1 MRYRDRDQGTGLDR
15 TVDATPRSEHMA
27 EQEQKSGKQRV
38 FVRGLESSNYVLDQK
53 MQERLSAPRVRGDEF
68 VAADAGVGTLG
79 SNVHS
84 PPRSLL
90 SPGDQPFLSQSMH
103 VHTVPIPARDSNGGH
118 AHQNDATFYIVEG
131 AGYEIHDDQRYDWSK
146 GDLVLVHN
154 DSVHQHFNPYD
165 EPALT
170 LVIKTKPTWMF
181 LGLTAQ
187 GRHTPPERLEGF
199 GPREDWSALWTPGA
213 TELRKIVRATDRDWE
228 STPYG
233 RLKQFTGPNTDART
247 FSVDV
252 AELEIPPSGH
262 SGKRWQMADE
272 VCYVLEGAGYSLHWE
287 VRAEFAE
294 KYYAHIALEPTRHE
308 ISKGQLL
315 YIPPNT
321 VAQHFAADGSS
332 LRLLSGQSRVF
343 RNLGY
348 DSTVFLEKA
357 SD

>member
-1 MRYRDRDQGTGLDR
+1 MSGSAASDRDSGNQNSTG
-15 TVDATPRSEHMA
+15 
-27 EQEQKSGKQRV
+27 KSGKKRV
-38 FVRGLESSNYVLDQK
+38 FVRGIESGTYVLDEPL
-53 MQERLSAPRVRGDEF
+53 QERLDAPRVRGDEF

-79 SNVHS
+79 SNTKM

-90 SPGDQPFLSQSMH
+90 SPGDKPFLTQSLH
-103 VHTVPIPARDSNGGH
+103 DHTVPIPARDSNGGH

-131 AGYEIHDDQRYDWSK
+131 VGYEIHDDVRYDWSA

-170 LVIKTKPTWMF
+170 VVFKTKPTWMF

-187 GRHTPPERLEGF
+187 GKHTPPERLEGF
-199 GPREDWSALWTPGA
+199 GPREDWSQLWTPGA
-213 TELRKIVRATDRDWE
+213 TELKKVIKSTDREWE
-228 STPYG
+228 ETPYAK
-233 RLKQFTGPNTDART
+233 LKQFTGPGTDART
-247 FSVDV
+247 FSIDV
-252 AELEIPPSGH
+252 AELEIGPGGR

-272 VCYVLEGAGYSLHWE
+272 ACYVLEGSGYSLHWE

-308 ISKGQLL
+308 FTKGQLL

-321 VAQHFAADGSS
+321 VAQHFADEGST
-332 LRLLSGQSRVF
+332 LRMVSGQSRVF

-348 DSTVFLEKA
+348 DNTVYLE
-357 SD
+357 